1 MWSRPVSPR
10 HELASSLLV
19 YLYSIG
25 FTKLTYYTLTNLRRP
40 IDRSE
45 SGTIELQQVAASA
58 EDQTR
63 PSTIEL
69 THGVESSSSE
79 TATGSTRA
87 GLPRRAAAAKTTDG
101 APNRAVAACAERT
114 QTPAAAS
121 AREVFTVS

>member
-1 MWSRPVSPR
+1 MLDWG
-10 HELASSLLV
+10 E
-19 YLYSIG
+19 
-25 FTKLTYYTLTNLRRP
+25 
-40 IDRSE
+40 E
-45 SGTIELQQVAASA
+45 GTIKLQQVAASA
-58 EDQTR
+58 EDQSR

-101 APNRAVAACAERT
+101 APNRAVAASAERT